1 MPNLSHWLGIIHDG
15 MDLTLFRQCL
25 QAIGDGRVLRF
36 AWRIES
42 FVAFKDIM
50 ETRKIFSRF
59 FVVDGCRLRLGVY
72 ESFDTLCIYLESD
85 ALGAG
90 PDRNYWVKYRI
101 AALNQKHY
109 DKTDWKE
116 SSICTKSWNNSVL
129 QLMKVRACRCPCCM
143 PFH

>member
-1 MPNLSHWLGIIHDG
+1 M
-15 MDLTLFRQCL
+15 
-25 QAIGDGRVLRF
+25 
-36 AWRIES
+36 
-42 FVAFKDIM
+42 AFKDIM

-59 FVVDGCRLRLGVY
+59 FAVDGCRLRLGVY

-90 PDRNYWVKYRI
+90 PERNYWVKYRI

-109 DKTDWKE
+109 DRTDWKE

-129 QLMKVRACRCPCCM
+129 QLMKVTSGVDCTGPALCPWAGWILPMANAMDRTPPPPPPPVLRRKWLQGGCLTA
-143 PFH
+143 F